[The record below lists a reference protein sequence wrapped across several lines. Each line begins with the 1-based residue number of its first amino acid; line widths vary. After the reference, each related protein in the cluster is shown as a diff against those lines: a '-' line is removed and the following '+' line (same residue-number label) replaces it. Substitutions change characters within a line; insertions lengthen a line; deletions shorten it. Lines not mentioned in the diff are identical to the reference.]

1 MTGNKDRQTD
11 SNQSV
16 YHIYSEEAADDGLVR
31 PLRLGGEIKTDRQTA
46 TSQSTISTQ
55 RKRLTTVWFDH
66 CVWVPYWK

>member
-31 PLRLGGEIKTDRQTA
+31 PLRPHD
-46 TSQSTISTQ
+46 
-55 RKRLTTVWFDH
+55 
-66 CVWVPYWK
+66 WK